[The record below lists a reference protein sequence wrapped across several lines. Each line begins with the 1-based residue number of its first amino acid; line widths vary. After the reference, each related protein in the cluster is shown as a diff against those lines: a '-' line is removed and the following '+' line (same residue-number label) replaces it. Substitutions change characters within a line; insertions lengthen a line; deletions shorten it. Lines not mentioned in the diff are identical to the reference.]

1 MLNNNYTVFKVIVNA
16 VLELSSRLLLWTEA
30 GSHVKFC
37 DFYYFICCF
46 LLSFFLLDHAY
57 FMISELLTGEL
68 EDLLTVIFF
77 LYNLFSIFILICPLS
92 P

>member
-37 DFYYFICCF
+37 F
-46 LLSFFLLDHAY
+46 LLFIYLLFFIVFLLDHAY
-57 FMISELLTGEL
+57 VMISELLTGEL